1 MKRNALVIAGVLAVF
16 STAFPKSAEAESYE
30 FWYAYQAGGLAMLC
44 DLHMNGVISTNTLK
58 EAKKNFTRPDID
70 IPKAATRDAIRAV
83 LEYEDFKSCPI
94 TSP

>member
-44 DLHMNGVISTNTLK
+44 DLHMNGVISTNPLK